1 MKSQVASD
9 QACMVFRR
17 VSLSETECNPSSF
30 VAPLSDFVYAMRSRS
45 RQVNAVRRCVYTFS
59 TCNLTDLFNTCFQ
72 AMIHY
77 LFRDRGNPRFRNAL
91 LRRKIEIFEIVAET
105 GNFQLADGPP
115 LFLLKIPSRA
125 SGLDGCRPPRPQTR
139 NRPLPTGCM
148 STSLAE
154 SCERRP
160 RHGAIAASAQLH

>member
-45 RQVNAVRRCVYTFS
+45 RQVNAVSRAYCVYTFS

-77 LFRDRGNPRFRNAL
+77 LFRDPAGIPGFAL
-91 LRRKIEIFEIVAET
+91 
-105 GNFQLADGPP
+105 P
-115 LFLLKIPSRA
+115 FL
-125 SGLDGCRPPRPQTR
+125 
-139 NRPLPTGCM
+139 
-148 STSLAE
+148 
-154 SCERRP
+154 ER
-160 RHGAIAASAQLH
+160 